1 MKHTAVITYHRATC
15 SCGQMQGVWRG
26 ENEAIGIFTIRAHA
40 IFEQHRDN
48 AEAPVDLFD
57 YRQHMER
64 PVSAQGGL
72 FAEGS

>member
-26 ENEAIGIFTIRAHA
+26 ENEAIGAFTLRSDVIWR
-40 IFEQHRDN
+40 EHRDN

-57 YRQHMER
+57 YRAAPTER

-72 FAEGS
+72 F